1 MKTASG
7 QLQTASVL
15 AFERKLEC
23 SDAFFNQTASNAPEL
38 PQSPIKIREKS
49 VRGTISNRLQKDD
62 KDSDKFQLD
71 AEEQNANLQ
80 TVDYAALD
88 EDKDMLIAG
97 FTLKIL
103 PFDGSPYLCN
113 DKEYQQ
119 KLQTTVSGCLKDS
132 IPELA
137 RRYACNIA
145 NARWLWRNR
154 MGAEHIKISVKNK
167 DETVEIAN
175 AKQLPLNEFHENA
188 EIKRIAQ
195 WIEQGLTGEQYT
207 LLAITAYAQMGMGQ
221 EVFPSQEFIR
231 IDGKIVKKDKNGK
244 SKVLYK
250 NEQGKAGL
258 HSQKIGNAI
267 RTIDNW
273 YPDAQFPIAVE
284 PYGSV
289 TTMATA
295 FRESKSKQD
304 FYNLFDKWLL
314 KDQEPEWQQK
324 HYLLAMLI
332 RGGVF
337 GSKD

>member
-1 MKTASG
+1 MK
-7 QLQTASVL
+7 TASVL

-23 SDAFFNQTASNAPEL
+23 SDAFFDQTASNAPEL

-49 VRGTISNRLQKDD
+49 VRGTISNRLKDAIAND
-62 KDSDKFQLD
+62 PLKLD
-71 AEEQNANLQ
+71 AEVQKANLQ

-154 MGAEHIKISVKNK
+154 IGAEHIKITVQNK
-167 DETVEIAN
+167 DETVEIAD
-175 AKQLPLNEFHENA
+175 AKQLPLNEFNDNA

-195 WIEQGLTGEQYT
+195 WIEQGLTGKQYT

-221 EVFPSQEFIR
+221 EVFPSEEL
-231 IDGKIVKKDKNGK
+231 VLDKGNAKGGK

-289 TTMATA
+289 TTMGTA
-295 FRESKSKQD
+295 FRQPKSKQD

-314 KDQEPEWQQK
+314 KDQEPEGQQK

-337 GSKD
+337 GESAKD

>member
-1 MKTASG
+1 MK
-7 QLQTASVL
+7 TASVL

-49 VRGTISNRLQKDD
+49 VRGTISNRLKDAIAND
-62 KDSDKFQLD
+62 PLKLD
-71 AEEQNANLQ
+71 AEVQKANPQ

-167 DETVEIAN
+167 DETVEIAD
-175 AKQLPLNEFHENA
+175 AKQLPLNEFNDNA

-195 WIEQGLTGEQYT
+195 WVEQGLTGEQYT

-221 EVFPSQEFIR
+221 EVFPSEEL
-231 IDGKIVKKDKNGK
+231 VLDKGNAKGGK
-244 SKVLYK
+244 SKVLYQ

-289 TTMATA
+289 TTMGTA
-295 FRESKSKQD
+295 FRQPKSKQD

-314 KDQEPEWQQK
+314 KDQEPEGQQK

-337 GSKD
+337 GESAKD